1 VIDMA
6 GEKLVTH
13 TTDDDWQPDDWQP
26 MHPQAMKE
34 LRAKAEK
41 EKEPNVVDT
50 DPLGYVIEIGRD
62 LERAIL
68 RQVESEKR
76 HRRASNMLT
85 KAQASAVVMGK
96 VESSL
101 ADAELGKNDFNRR
114 HALTLLADK
123 EQQKMLDAEDNLAE
137 ANALLKI
144 CNNRA
149 VQVGLLR

>member
-1 VIDMA
+1 MA
-6 GEKLVTH
+6 GEKLVTQIAPEG
-13 TTDDDWQPDDWQP
+13 WQPKQP
-26 MHPQAMKE
+26 QTIKE
-34 LRAKAEK
+34 LETRAEK
-41 EKEPNVVDT
+41 EKEPNAIDT
-50 DPLGYVIEIGRD
+50 NALGYVVEIGRD

-76 HRRASNMLT
+76 HRRASNKLA

-101 ADAELGKNDFNRR
+101 VDAELGKNDFNRR

-123 EQQKMLDAEDNLAE
+123 EQQEMLDAEDNLAD

-144 CNNRA
+144 CNIRA
-149 VQVGLLR
+149 IQTGLLR